1 MNILNNNLS
10 TFPSDF
16 NEFINHVGIGILIL
30 NKKMDIQYIN
40 IKAVKIFGYN
50 NGELENKNF
59 TNLLYKSSK
68 RILEN
73 LIESLKLS
81 QKDKLPTEF
90 IGIHKNNSTFTLEL
104 SVTLNESDNG
114 ILYTVI
120 LRDISDYKIIEENL
134 KHQAYFDQLTG
145 IPNRTLLYDRSENA
159 LNQAIR
165 SNDDLA
171 IIFIDL
177 DGFKEINDQYG
188 HETGDIFLK
197 DVSQRFINSAR
208 KSDTVSRIGG
218 DEFIILMPRIK
229 NARDASNL
237 AERILESNSK
247 PITINNNL
255 IYPKTSIGI
264 SVYPQD
270 GDTIEILINNADKAM
285 YSAKKIGINNYLFYK
300 NH

>member
-1 MNILNNNLS
+1 MLKTIKTPLAPMCFASLAGGMGW
-10 TFPSDF
+10 
-16 NEFINHVGIGILIL
+16 GIRG
-30 NKKMDIQYIN
+30 
-40 IKAVKIFGYN
+40 
-50 NGELENKNF
+50 
-59 TNLLYKSSK
+59 
-68 RILEN
+68 
-73 LIESLKLS
+73 
-81 QKDKLPTEF
+81 
-90 IGIHKNNSTFTLEL
+90 
-104 SVTLNESDNG
+104 
-114 ILYTVI
+114 
-120 LRDISDYKIIEENL
+120 
-134 KHQAYFDQLTG
+134 
-145 IPNRTLLYDRSENA
+145 
-159 LNQAIR
+159 
-165 SNDDLA
+165 
-171 IIFIDL
+171 
-177 DGFKEINDQYG
+177 QYG